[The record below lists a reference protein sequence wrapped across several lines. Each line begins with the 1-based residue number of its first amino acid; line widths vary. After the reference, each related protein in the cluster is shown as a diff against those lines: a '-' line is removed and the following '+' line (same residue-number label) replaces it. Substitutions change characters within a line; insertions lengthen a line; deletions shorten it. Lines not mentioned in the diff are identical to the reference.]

1 MCMRLCVHCVKIPA
15 YCKAIKKK
23 VMTQKCVTM
32 KIITDVILEDKKCI
46 RQTRVN
52 IFMLLCFVLFY
63 NKLFC

>member
-32 KIITDVILEDKKCI
+32 KIITDVILEDK
-46 RQTRVN
+46 
-52 IFMLLCFVLFY
+52 MY
-63 NKLFC
+63 